1 MKELVFDQIVQ
12 FHVEIKLQGA
22 RHQMPFNTIAWTF
35 CMKVDKK
42 YLKHYTHWERW
53 KSCKNICP
61 NFKVLSHILLWLKL
75 VCTLPQQHSL
85 TWYMTKLVAITS

>member
-1 MKELVFDQIVQ
+1 MKELVLNQIAQFD
-12 FHVEIKLQGA
+12 VEIKLRGA
-22 RHQMPFNTIAWTF
+22 RHQTPSIQIALTF

-53 KSCKNICP
+53 NICL

-75 VCTLPQQHSL
+75 ACTLPQQHSL